1 MFVIECIYVL
11 VLFILY
17 INHNINNREK
27 ISVNPVNVNMSKII
41 GMFTLKA
48 TIFYPHA
55 QHCRAYHRRRP
66 ISLTLREHKHGPSDA
81 VRRRWHINPRPRLPR
96 QTSSPAAEARPS
108 CSPSEGSDWRP
119 NTSEVRKKEGWE
131 IIRWAN
137 VSDVKMSEF
146 HDLDLFLD
154 LGKLSVSGGLVFFVL
169 FYKMINALMIVCIT
183 KFSKTN
189 RC

>member
-1 MFVIECIYVL
+1 MFVTECIYVL

-66 ISLTLREHKHGPSDA
+66 ISLTLREHKHSPSDA

-96 QTSSPAAEARPS
+96 QTSSIAAEARPS

-119 NTSEVRKKEGWE
+119 NTNEVRKKKVERSSVEPTCLTSKCPNSTTWTFSST
-131 IIRWAN
+131 WVN
-137 VSDVKMSEF
+137 YQ
-146 HDLDLFLD
+146 FLE
-154 LGKLSVSGGLVFFVL
+154 V
-169 FYKMINALMIVCIT
+169 
-183 KFSKTN
+183 
-189 RC
+189 

>member
-17 INHNINNREK
+17 IDHNINNREK
-27 ISVNPVNVNMSKII
+27 ISVNPINVNMSKII

-96 QTSSPAAEARPS
+96 QTSCPAAEARPS

-119 NTSEVRKKEGWE
+119 NTSEVREKRVERSSVEPTCLTSKCPNSTTWTFSST
-131 IIRWAN
+131 WVN
-137 VSDVKMSEF
+137 YQ
-146 HDLDLFLD
+146 FLE
-154 LGKLSVSGGLVFFVL
+154 V
-169 FYKMINALMIVCIT
+169 
-183 KFSKTN
+183 
-189 RC
+189 